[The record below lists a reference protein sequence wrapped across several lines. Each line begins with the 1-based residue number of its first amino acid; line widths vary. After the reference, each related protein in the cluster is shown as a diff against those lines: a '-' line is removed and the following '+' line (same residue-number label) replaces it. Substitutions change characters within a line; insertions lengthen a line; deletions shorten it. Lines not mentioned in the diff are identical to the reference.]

1 MVQFDEL
8 VRFLKH
14 KGINDVFEVLSQF
27 SNFRAEIHQ
36 FYNKLNEFSYYNSF
50 FRVRERLLDAGIIEI
65 KKGRKANYISL
76 TAKGKE
82 IYRKLTELND
92 IIKS

>member
-1 MVQFDEL
+1 MQFDEL
-8 VRFLKH
+8 VKFLKH

-27 SNFRAEIHQ
+27 SNFRAKRHE

-50 FRVRERLLDAGIIEI
+50 FRVKERLLDESIIEI
-65 KKGRKANYISL
+65 KKGRKSTYISL

-82 IYRKLTELND
+82 IYRKLNELND